1 MDSHAAQTPNPE
13 PRIGVPILTTM
24 NSKSHRL
31 QVPELE
37 EQAALA
43 LGFPCLVNVI
53 VVILACVTIVV
64 FMVIVVVVVVVIR
77 NRSRRSSSNS
87 SSRRRRRSSSHNI
100 VLLLFLGK
108 P

>member
-1 MDSHAAQTPNPE
+1 MDSHAGQTPNPE

-53 VVILACVTIVV
+53 VVILVCVTIVV
-64 FMVIVVVVVVVIR
+64 FMVIVVVVVVIR
-77 NRSRRSSSNS
+77 NRSRRRRHSS
-87 SSRRRRRSSSHNI
+87 SSRRRSSSSSHSI
-100 VLLLFLGK
+100 VLFLFLGK